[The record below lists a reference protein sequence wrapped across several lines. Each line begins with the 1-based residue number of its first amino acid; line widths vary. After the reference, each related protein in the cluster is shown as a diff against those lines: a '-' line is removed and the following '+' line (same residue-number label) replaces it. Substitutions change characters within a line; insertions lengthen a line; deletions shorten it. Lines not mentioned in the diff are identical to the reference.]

1 MLRPSLRY
9 TVSLFAGS
17 LEDLVDFIQP
27 WDGQCI
33 LDGEFDGLMSMHS
46 LSLSMFSMLIWKWMT
61 GRNTPKGNYGKGNGM
76 INSMVHLF
84 VPDLLL

>member
-33 LDGEFDGLMSMHS
+33 LDGEFDGLCQCI
-46 LSLSMFSMLIWKWMT
+46 LSLSVFDVDMEMDD
-61 GRNTPKGNYGKGNGM
+61 R
-76 INSMVHLF
+76 
-84 VPDLLL
+84 